1 MLEPKWRIKSRKG
14 GIEGLP
20 LQLMIMVVVAGIGTA
35 ILMGW
40 MSGLQAPST
49 ISEVHTAPPEIVLN
63 DQDGDGI
70 YNGDIGEFT
79 VSVLDQQ
86 GDGISG
92 ATVVLEG
99 AGVSKGDSSHTVHG
113 MTDSG
118 GMATFS
124 GLHAS
129 HSGSTLT
136 FMTVTV
142 TKNGYG
148 DHTTDVPV
156 ICE

>member
-1 MLEPKWRIKSRKG
+1 M
-14 GIEGLP
+14 
-20 LQLMIMVVVAGIGTA
+20 QLMIMVVVAGIGTA

-49 ISEVHTAPPEIVLN
+49 ISEVHATPPEIVLS

-70 YNGDIGEFT
+70 YTVEIDQLA

-92 ATVVLEG
+92 ATVILEG
-99 AGVSKGDSSHTVHG
+99 AGISQGDSSKTVHG
-113 MTDSG
+113 MTDSRG
-118 GMATFS
+118 VATFDD
-124 GLHAS
+124 LRAN
-129 HSGSTLT
+129 HSGGTLT

-148 DHTTDVPV
+148 DQSIQVPV